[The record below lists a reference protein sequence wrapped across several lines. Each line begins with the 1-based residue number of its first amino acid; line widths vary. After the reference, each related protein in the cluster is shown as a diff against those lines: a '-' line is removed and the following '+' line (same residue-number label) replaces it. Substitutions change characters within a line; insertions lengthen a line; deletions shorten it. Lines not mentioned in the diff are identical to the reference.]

1 LTTVELRPKMEKRR
15 FFLSMIVD
23 VTLSLVVGGVIGWY
37 EGGWVGMIVLA
48 LAAFV
53 GVQIYGGFIK

>member
-23 VTLSLVVGGVIGWY
+23 VTLPLVVGGVIGWY

>member
-1 LTTVELRPKMEKRR
+1 LTTVESRPKMEKRR

-23 VTLSLVVGGVIGWY
+23 VTLPLVVGGVIGWY
-37 EGGWVGMIVLA
+37 EGGWAGMIVLA

>member
-1 LTTVELRPKMEKRR
+1 MEKRR

-23 VTLSLVVGGVIGWY
+23 VTLPLVVGGVIGWY
-37 EGGWVGMIVLA
+37 EGGWAGMIVLA